1 MRSVDVLLDG
11 DSMHPGKRAKITT
24 QDSSNKK
31 MNVYIWD
38 MDETLILLKSLLNG
52 TYAEGFN
59 GSKDV
64 QKGIDIGKMW
74 EKHILQ
80 ICDDYFFY
88 EQIENYNKP
97 LLDSLSEYDDGKDL
111 SDYDFSKDGISS
123 PHDDLNKKKL
133 AYRHRIIGHKYE
145 QGLRNVIDQDTMK
158 QLDDLYELTDSYTD
172 RWLSS
177 ARAFLEQSS
186 EGKNSTPHLAAA
198 NRVTESSD
206 SKSDK
211 VNILVTAG
219 SLIPS
224 LVKCFLFRLD
234 DLIMHQN
241 VYSSWDVGKP
251 KCFSWIKDCFNGP
264 NVQFCVIGDGWEEC
278 EAAQIMKWPLVQ
290 IDHRPSGSHRF
301 PGLTLKT
308 VGYYISVIYEP
319 SNSEND
325 EK

>member
-1 MRSVDVLLDG
+1 MQSIDVLLDG
-11 DSMHPGKRAKITT
+11 DSMHPGKRAKITA

-80 ICDDYFFY
+80 ICDDHFFY

-97 LLDSLSEYDDGKDL
+97 LLDSLREYDDGKDL
-111 SDYDFSKDGISS
+111 SDYDFSKDGVSS

-158 QLDDLYELTDSYTD
+158 QLDDLYELTDRYTD

-198 NRVTESSD
+198 NGVTESSD

-251 KCFSWIKDCFNGP
+251 KCFSWIKDRFNGP

-319 SNSEND
+319 SNSESD